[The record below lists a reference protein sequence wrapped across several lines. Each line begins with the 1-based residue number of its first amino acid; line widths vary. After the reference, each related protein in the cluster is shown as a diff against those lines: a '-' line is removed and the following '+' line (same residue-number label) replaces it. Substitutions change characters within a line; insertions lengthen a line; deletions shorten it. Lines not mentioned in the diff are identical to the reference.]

1 MTIPVT
7 ETSWRRAYRIVS
19 SRFPP
24 IGIFDSVAD
33 SADLE
38 AIYYVESLT
47 NPRIRDEMGAIELV
61 RPDDRLVG
69 DGTTPIMAAFTHL
82 NPSGSRFTAGEYGV
96 YYASNNQ
103 QTAITET
110 VFHVAKW
117 AEESNDPP
125 TSFVMR
131 VYIGSLRKKPY
142 HDLRDLEETYP
153 DYFNPDPSEYG
164 PAQRLAAELREV
176 DSWGLLYNS
185 IRDPNGDN
193 VAVFRPPALGNIQQG
208 AHLAYHWDGKEIVD
222 VLELRSLGL
231 PKP

>member
-1 MTIPVT
+1 M
-7 ETSWRRAYRIVS
+7 
-19 SRFPP
+19 
-24 IGIFDSVAD
+24 AD
-33 SADLE
+33 PADLE

-61 RPDDRLVG
+61 RPEDRLAG

-82 NPSGSRFTAGEYGV
+82 NPCGSRFTTGEYGV

-103 QTAITET
+103 RTAIAET

-131 VYIGSLRKKPY
+131 VYIGRLKKKPY
-142 HDLRDLEETYP
+142 HDLRGLEEIHP
-153 DYFNPDPSEYG
+153 EYFNLDPSQYD
-164 PAQRLAAELREV
+164 PAQHLAAQLREEG
-176 DSWGLLYNS
+176 SWGLLYNS
-185 IRDPNGDN
+185 IRDPNGEN
-193 VAVFRPPALGNIQQG
+193 VAVFRPSALGNVHQG

-231 PKP
+231 PEL